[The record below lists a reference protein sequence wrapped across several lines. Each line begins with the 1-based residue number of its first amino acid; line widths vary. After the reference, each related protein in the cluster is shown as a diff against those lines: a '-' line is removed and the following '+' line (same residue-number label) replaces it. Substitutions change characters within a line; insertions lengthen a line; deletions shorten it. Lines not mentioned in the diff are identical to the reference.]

1 MFTGIAEEI
10 GTIKYLRRGADF
22 CVLTVGCKK
31 VLEGTRI
38 GDSIAVNGVCL
49 TVTALEG
56 RSFQADVMHETMNR
70 SSLARLNPGSRV
82 NLERALAADGRFGGH
97 IVTGHIDGTGT
108 VMRTK
113 KDGIAVWYGIKADE
127 NIMKYIIEKGSVA
140 VDGIS
145 LTVGAV
151 KPDIF
156 FISVIPH
163 TLSET
168 NLSEKRPGDVVNL
181 ENDYIGKF
189 AAHLIKGG
197 SGRENGITE
206 EFLIKYG
213 Y

>member
-1 MFTGIAEEI
+1 
-10 GTIKYLRRGADF
+10 
-22 CVLTVGCKK
+22 
-31 VLEGTRI
+31 
-38 GDSIAVNGVCL
+38 
-49 TVTALEG
+49 
-56 RSFQADVMHETMNR
+56 
-70 SSLARLNPGSRV
+70 
-82 NLERALAADGRFGGH
+82 
-97 IVTGHIDGTGT
+97 
-108 VMRTK
+108 MRTK